1 MASITNLIRGTDRE
15 YFDLFERA
23 GANVARAGELLD
35 EIVASVAHC
44 GPLLRHGA
52 DRVDRFKPW
61 RSLIGRMNLGRH
73 GLACLGTSSA
83 AETPCYWFRG
93 PSLSLRGG
101 LGGLDFAPGGE
112 CQT

>member
-1 MASITNLIRGTDRE
+1 MASIINLIRGTDRE

-52 DRVDRFKPW
+52 DRVDRFRPW
-61 RSLIGRMNLGRH
+61 RSLIGRMNFGRPRLGVF
-73 GLACLGTSSA
+73 GDKLGCRNPVVTGSV
-83 AETPCYWFRG
+83 EQ
-93 PSLSLRGG
+93 SLRLSGWVG
-101 LGGLDFAPGGE
+101 RA
-112 CQT
+112 

>member
-1 MASITNLIRGTDRE
+1 MRLWELWMASIINLIRGTDRE

-61 RSLIGRMNLGRH
+61 RSLIGRMNWPDSSGRVW
-73 GLACLGTSSA
+73 GQARLPVVTGSV
-83 AETPCYWFRG
+83 EQ
-93 PSLSLRGG
+93 SLRLTGWVG
-101 LGGLDFAPGGE
+101 RA
-112 CQT
+112 